1 MQEILVLNLET
12 TLCMQVSLPGEILL
26 AGSKEGE
33 NMDNQTRRE
42 KLYEM
47 LETAEAPLTGVAL
60 SKALN
65 VTRQIIVGDV
75 ALLRSSGKKIISTA
89 RGYQL
94 AWEVPEKGF
103 HQELSCQSQ
112 SMDEAELEA
121 ELNVVV
127 DNGGIVHGL
136 VLSHEV
142 YGVIRVSMKLYSRRD
157 VRQYMDRIRE
167 EKGPLIVAL
176 TQGRHVLQ
184 VETRNDE
191 DMDALEEG
199 LKEMGVL
206 A

>member
-1 MQEILVLNLET
+1 
-12 TLCMQVSLPGEILL
+12 
-26 AGSKEGE
+26 
-33 NMDNQTRRE
+33 MDNQMRRE

-47 LETAEAPLTGVAL
+47 LENAEEPLTGVVL

-65 VTRQIIVGDV
+65 VTRQIIVSDV
-75 ALLRSSGKKIISTA
+75 ALLWSSGKKIISTA

-94 AWEVPEKGF
+94 AGEAQEKGF
-103 HQELSCQSQ
+103 HQEIHCQSRT
-112 SMDEAELEA
+112 MDDGELEA

-142 YGVIRVSMKLYSRRD
+142 YGVIQVPMKLYSRRD
-157 VRQYMDRIRE
+157 VRQYMDRLRE
-167 EKGPLIVAL
+167 EKGPLIVTL
-176 TQGRHVLQ
+176 TQGRHTLL

-199 LKEMGVL
+199 LKELGVL
-206 A
+206 E

>member
-1 MQEILVLNLET
+1 M
-12 TLCMQVSLPGEILL
+12 
-26 AGSKEGE
+26 
-33 NMDNQTRRE
+33 RRE

-47 LETAEAPLTGVAL
+47 LENAEEPLTGVVL

-65 VTRQIIVGDV
+65 VTRQIIVSDV

-94 AWEVPEKGF
+94 AGEAQEKGF
-103 HQELSCQSQ
+103 YQEIHCQSRT
-112 SMDEAELEA
+112 MDDGELEA

-127 DNGGIVHGL
+127 DKGGIVHGL

-142 YGVIRVSMKLYSRRD
+142 YGVIQVPMKLYSRRD
-157 VRQYMDRIRE
+157 VRQYMDRLRE
-167 EKGPLIVAL
+167 EKGPLIVTL
-176 TQGRHVLQ
+176 TQGRHTLL

-199 LKEMGVL
+199 LKELGVL
-206 A
+206 E

>member
-1 MQEILVLNLET
+1 
-12 TLCMQVSLPGEILL
+12 
-26 AGSKEGE
+26 
-33 NMDNQTRRE
+33 MDNQMRRE

-47 LETAEAPLTGVAL
+47 LENAEKPLTGVVL

-65 VTRQIIVGDV
+65 VTRQIIVSDV

-94 AWEVPEKGF
+94 AGEAQEKGF
-103 HQELSCQSQ
+103 HQEIHCQSRA
-112 SMDEAELEA
+112 MDDGELEA

-142 YGVIRVSMKLYSRRD
+142 YGVIQVPMKLYSRRD
-157 VRQYMDRIRE
+157 VRQYMDRLRE
-167 EKGPLIVAL
+167 EKGPLIVTL
-176 TQGRHVLQ
+176 TQGRHTLL

-199 LKEMGVL
+199 LKELGVL
-206 A
+206 E